1 MSSGNISNRTYE
13 SFLGR
18 PVSDDWAG
26 YYPGVSKGNSVI
38 MDGVEYTVVRSA
50 SLFWTTDTGREI
62 RRRMDLAE
70 KEGRLYC

>member
-26 YYPGVSKGNSVI
+26 YYPGASKGNSVI
-38 MDGVEYTVVRSA
+38 MEGVEYTVVRNPT
-50 SLFWTTDTGREI
+50 LFWATDTGREI
-62 RRRMDLAE
+62 RKRMDLAE
-70 KEGRLYC
+70 KERRPYR